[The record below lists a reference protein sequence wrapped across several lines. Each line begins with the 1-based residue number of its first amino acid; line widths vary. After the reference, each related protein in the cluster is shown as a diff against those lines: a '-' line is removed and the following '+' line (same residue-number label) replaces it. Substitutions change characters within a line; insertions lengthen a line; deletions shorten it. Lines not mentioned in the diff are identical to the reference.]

1 MIEVETDL
9 DYTMG
14 ESEKSNFRTEEKESE
29 KSNFRHSKKR
39 DYECLKSFFV
49 LIIITIVCIYV
60 FVTHL
65 YEIDELNVIDN
76 IVRVVVN
83 ESNI

>member
-9 DYTMG
+9 NYAMD

-39 DYECLKSFFV
+39 DYECLKSLFV

>member
-1 MIEVETDL
+1 MIEIETDL
-9 DYTMG
+9 NYTMD

-39 DYECLKSFFV
+39 DYECLKSLFV

-60 FVTHL
+60 FVNGKR
-65 YEIDELNVIDN
+65 ELIKNQL
-76 IVRVVVN
+76 
-83 ESNI
+83 SY